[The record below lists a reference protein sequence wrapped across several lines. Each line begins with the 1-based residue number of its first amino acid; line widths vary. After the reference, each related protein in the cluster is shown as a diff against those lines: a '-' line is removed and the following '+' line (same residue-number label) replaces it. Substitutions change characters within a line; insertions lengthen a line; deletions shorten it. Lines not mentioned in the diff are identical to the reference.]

1 MDEKIGILGSG
12 VVGKAL
18 AEGFSRLGHSVKIG
32 TRDPSKLQ
40 DFIQGKENVSIGSF
54 EETAKFGDIIVMA
67 VKGTEIESAMELAG
81 EENFSEKVVIDTTNP
96 LVVEDNHPT
105 MEIGYPESN
114 GKTMQDK
121 LPETMV
127 VKAFNTIPSH
137 YMCAPKLE
145 EGEPDF
151 FYCGDDENAKEIVK
165 DFAQQWGWKHFVDIG
180 NIEESYL
187 LEALAMI
194 YILYGFKNNHWNH
207 AFKLLR
213 K

>member
-18 AEGFSRLGHSVKIG
+18 AEGFLRLGHEVMIG
-32 TRDPSKLQ
+32 TRNPESL
-40 DFIQGKENVSIGSF
+40 KEFAEKNKVVIGNF
-54 EETAKFGDIIVMA
+54 EETAKFGDIIVFA
-67 VKGTEIESAMELAG
+67 VKGVEIESAIELAG

-114 GKTMQDK
+114 GKTLQDK
-121 LPETMV
+121 LPNAMV
-127 VKAFNTIPSH
+127 VKAFNTVPSH
-137 YMCAPKLE
+137 YMCNPKVE

-165 DFAQQWGWKHFVDIG
+165 DFAVQWGWKQFVDLG

-194 YILYGFKNNHWNH
+194 YILYGFKNNNWNH